1 VSPTAG
7 LTFCIFAAVFKK
19 GGFFIKRKG
28 CVVLMLMREII
39 RKKRDGEAL
48 TDAEIAFFI
57 RGYLNGKIRDFEASA
72 LLMAI
77 CFQGMDERETL
88 TLTLEM
94 ARSGEQ
100 LDLSSLSGVAAD
112 KHSTGGVG
120 DKTTLIVAPLVAAM
134 GGRVAKMSG
143 RGLGHTGGTIDKL
156 EAIPGFQT
164 SLSRKR
170 FLRQVEEIGLCVA
183 GQTGELAPADK
194 ALYSLRDATSTVE
207 SIPLIASSIMSKKLA
222 AGAQCIVLDVKC
234 GSGAFMK
241 TEEQARQLAQE
252 MVRIGRGAGRRVSAL
267 ITNMDIPLGYAIGNA
282 LEVIEAAEIL
292 RGRGDQALTRL
303 CVALSAQMMALSAQG
318 SIAFYEKK
326 AEAALQDGS
335 AFQKLREL
343 VRAQGG
349 DDSVLEHPERFP
361 QAKVK
366 MPVLSPESGFIIH
379 MDAEL
384 IGRAA
389 MLLGAGRVEKEGAI
403 DPAAGIVLRKKT
415 GDFVHRGE
423 TVAQLF
429 TNLEAEG
436 QIAQA
441 AALFLTAIH
450 FSQIQPVE
458 EALIYNVIGEN
469 RE

>member
-1 VSPTAG
+1 
-7 LTFCIFAAVFKK
+7 
-19 GGFFIKRKG
+19 
-28 CVVLMLMREII
+28 MLMREII

-318 SIAFYEKK
+318 SIAFYKKK

>member
-1 VSPTAG
+1 MT
-7 LTFCIFAAVFKK
+7 
-19 GGFFIKRKG
+19 
-28 CVVLMLMREII
+28 RE
-39 RKKRDGEAL
+39 
-48 TDAEIAFFI
+48 
-57 RGYLNGKIRDFEASA
+57 
-72 LLMAI
+72 
-77 CFQGMDERETL
+77 
-88 TLTLEM
+88 
-94 ARSGEQ
+94 
-100 LDLSSLSGVAAD
+100 
-112 KHSTGGVG
+112 
-120 DKTTLIVAPLVAAM
+120 
-134 GGRVAKMSG
+134 
-143 RGLGHTGGTIDKL
+143 
-156 EAIPGFQT
+156 
-164 SLSRKR
+164 
-170 FLRQVEEIGLCVA
+170 
-183 GQTGELAPADK
+183 
-194 ALYSLRDATSTVE
+194 
-207 SIPLIASSIMSKKLA
+207 
-222 AGAQCIVLDVKC
+222 
-234 GSGAFMK
+234 
-241 TEEQARQLAQE
+241 
-252 MVRIGRGAGRRVSAL
+252 
-267 ITNMDIPLGYAIGNA
+267 DIPVLLSVGKEHLYVWEKQEGM
-282 LEVIEAAEIL
+282 LHEDEAAEIL

-429 TNLEAEG
+429 TNLESEG

-441 AALFLTAIH
+441 AALFLTAIR
-450 FSQIQPVE
+450 FSETQPAE
-458 EALIYNVIGEN
+458 EELIYSVIGEN

>member
-1 VSPTAG
+1 
-7 LTFCIFAAVFKK
+7 
-19 GGFFIKRKG
+19 
-28 CVVLMLMREII
+28 MLMREII

-349 DDSVLEHPERFP
+349 DDSVLEPPERFP